1 MYSIY
6 IVQHIVYIV
15 HTNANHLTRCGNSR
29 PLSRWHLSKTFEPE
43 SSNSVLLQF
52 HLGNPVLKKR
62 GNCCPEAKLIF
73 SSKGPQTIPV
83 HLYIPQIFKKQV
95 IITNSSTFS
104 PPKTERVSA
113 TNSLVSTFSQLLVPS
128 KQCAASCHHQ
138 SVL

>member
-1 MYSIY
+1 MYKY
-6 IVQHIVYIV
+6 IVYIV
-15 HTNANHLTRCGNSR
+15 HVCILYTNANHLTRCGNSR

-83 HLYIPQIFKKQV
+83 HLYLHAPDLQ
-95 IITNSSTFS
+95 
-104 PPKTERVSA
+104 E
-113 TNSLVSTFSQLLVPS
+113 
-128 KQCAASCHHQ
+128 ASYYYKFFN
-138 SVL
+138 V